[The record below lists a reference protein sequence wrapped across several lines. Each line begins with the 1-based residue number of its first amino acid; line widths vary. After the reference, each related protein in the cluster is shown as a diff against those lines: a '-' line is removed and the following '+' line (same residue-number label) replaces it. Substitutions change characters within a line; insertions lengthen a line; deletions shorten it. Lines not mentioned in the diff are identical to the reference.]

1 MALGSTW
8 RIYARNQSGE
18 SLDAGDIDLEF
29 KLYKFDSSGAL
40 SYSSEVTSANN
51 AAIADDNDGNCN
63 GATGYVDNSTD
74 KYLGLHGRAHVT
86 TGTGATDGL
95 VELWLQFS
103 PDGGTDWPTS
113 RQGYLLATILTPGAS
128 TYYQQITY

>member
-8 RIYARNQSGE
+8 RVYARNQSGE

-29 KLYKFDSSGAL
+29 KLWKYDSSGAL
-40 SYSSEVTSANN
+40 SYSSEVTRSNN
-51 AAIADDNDGNCN
+51 ASIADDADGNCN
-63 GATGYVDNSTD
+63 GATGYEDNSSD
-74 KYLGLHGRAHVT
+74 KYLGLHGRATVT

-103 PDGGTDWPTS
+103 PDGGTDWPIS
-113 RQGYLLATILTPGAS
+113 RQGVLLAVILTPSAS
-128 TYYQQITY
+128 TYIQQIQY